1 MTICKKHALFICL
14 MALLGGA
21 VARAG
26 QTTLNGVL
34 YPEDRY
40 TEISFQTMARAPK
53 AELSGNVELSNGQSW
68 VEVRWKRLEP
78 AVLFGGDV
86 NCWVLWAITPDGVTE
101 PLGELPVREDRGG
114 SARFSTPQKN
124 FAMMVTGEPF
134 PMVRRPSDLVGFV
147 SLPAVSKLAESRPF
161 DFAGFRTESIKRDR
175 ESIAELRYE
184 DKTPIELHQAR
195 KSIEIMDRFD
205 AEKYAQSQAREA
217 RTALAQAD
225 DAYAGRVG
233 KRADVPELSRRAMTL
248 AGQAVREAVKQ
259 IEAQHAQDAEAKR
272 LAEIASLEA
281 QTQSEKQARMKT
293 EANLADVA
301 SQRERLQAEMTRVTG
316 EKAQVEAN
324 LADVASQ
331 REQLQAE
338 MTRVTGEKAQ
348 VEADREK
355 IKSERDALAQ
365 RLSGALSS
373 VAQTES
379 TGRGLVLSLSSG
391 ILFDVN
397 KSELKTEAKVTLAK
411 LAGILLMIPDTAIQ
425 IEGHTDAT
433 GSEETNAKL
442 SRERAASVLD
452 FLKSQGVAESKMS
465 ATGLGSSRPV
475 ASNDTPDDR
484 ARNRRVEIVVP
495 SGM

>member
-1 MTICKKHALFICL
+1 MTMWKKSVPFICL
-14 MALLGGA
+14 VSLLGGTMA
-21 VARAG
+21 LAG
-26 QTTLNGVL
+26 QATLNGVL
-34 YPEDRY
+34 YPEDKV
-40 TEISFQTMARAPK
+40 TDVSFKTLASAPK
-53 AELSGNVELSNGQSW
+53 AELSSYVELSNGQSW
-68 VEVRWKRLEP
+68 VEVRWKKLEP

-86 NCWVLWAITPDGVTE
+86 NCWVLWAITPDGVAD
-101 PLGELPVREDRGG
+101 PLGELPVREDRSGA
-114 SARFSTPQKN
+114 ARFSTPQKN

-147 SLPAVSKLAESRPF
+147 SEPAVSKYARSKPF
-161 DFAGFRTESIKRDR
+161 SFTGFRAEAIKRDR

-195 KSIEIMDRFD
+195 KATEIMDRFE

-248 AGQAVREAVKQ
+248 AGQAVREAAKQ
-259 IEAQHAQDAEAKR
+259 IEAQHAQDVEAKR

-281 QTQSEKQARMKT
+281 QTESEKQARMKT
-293 EANLADVA
+293 EVNLADVA
-301 SQRERLQAEMTRVTG
+301 AQRAQLQEEMTRVTG
-316 EKAQVEAN
+316 EKTKLEADR
-324 LADVASQ
+324 A
-331 REQLQAE
+331 QLQADIG
-338 MTRVTGEKAQ
+338 RVTGEKAQ

-355 IKSERDALAQ
+355 IKSERDALAK
-365 RLSGALSS
+365 RLSGALSA

-397 KSELKTEAKVTLAK
+397 KSELKTDAKVTLAK
-411 LAGILLMIPDTAIQ
+411 LVGILLMIPDTAIQ

-433 GSEETNAKL
+433 GSEEINAKL
-442 SRERAASVLD
+442 SRERAASVMD
-452 FLKSQGVAESKMS
+452 FLKSQGVAEAKMT
-465 ATGLGSSRPV
+465 ATGLGSSQPV

-484 ARNRRVEIVVP
+484 SKNRRVEIVVP